1 MNDEDKLKEDMVN
14 NPRHYKMGNLECIDV
29 TQHFNFNRGN
39 AIKYIWRAGKKDS
52 SKTIEDLQKAAW
64 YINKEIKR
72 VKAEQ
77 KAQHQ

>member
-1 MNDEDKLKEDMVN
+1 MNDENKLKEDMVN

-52 SKTIEDLQKAAW
+52 SKTIEDLRKAAW
-64 YINKEIKR
+64 YINREIER
-72 VKAEQ
+72 VEAEQ
-77 KAQHQ
+77 KEQNQ

>member
-14 NPRHYKMGNLECIDV
+14 NPRHYKIGNLECIDV

-52 SKTIEDLQKAAW
+52 SKTIEDLRKAAW
-64 YINKEIKR
+64 YINKEIER
-72 VKAEQ
+72 IEAEQ
-77 KAQHQ
+77 KAQNQ